1 MELMAILSLSGA
13 VLVLVGLAMWACGV
27 ARSKSAAGV
36 LLTTFTC
43 AAAGVIGFFVLGLS
57 IAMQTQNPVFGF
69 SAAGLYATTLGPLQI
84 VMLGLPVL
92 ATAPL
97 AGAVAERSKFWPTV
111 IVAGALGAIV
121 LPILIA
127 WCGDNGFLGRMGT
140 DRYSPIGIAL
150 LIGATAALTSAWCIG
165 PRAGKFN
172 RDGSTT
178 FFPGHN
184 LPIAV
189 IGIGIA
195 LAGLMLAAGAAG
207 AIVAGTFA
215 MIAGLLHGQHRY
227 GKPDLVFGM
236 TGLLAGAVLAT
247 ALPSGMPNWAL
258 ALLGLIVGALGPWA
272 AVQVE
277 LIGRID
283 EPTTL
288 AKPLGAAVA
297 LAMLI
302 GPLLAS
308 GTAGTRLK
316 LFGTSL
322 LALLLVTALT
332 AAATFALW
340 KLMPLLGLTI
350 RASESDEYD
359 GADLASHDIN
369 AYPDFQQTMIKS
381 HHLRQA

>member
-1 MELMAILSLSGA
+1 MEILAIISLVGA
-13 VLVLVGLAMWACGV
+13 VLVLVGLAMWTCGMV
-27 ARSKSAAGV
+27 RSKSAAGV
-36 LLTTFTC
+36 LLTTLTC
-43 AAAGVIGFFVLGLS
+43 AAAGVVGFFVLGMS
-57 IAMQTQNPVFGF
+57 IAMQTQNPVLGF
-69 SAAGLYATTLGPLQI
+69 SATGLFAASLSASQI
-84 VMLGLPVL
+84 IMLGIPVL
-92 ATAPL
+92 AASLL

-111 IVAGALGAIV
+111 IVAGAIGAIV
-121 LPILIA
+121 MPVLVA
-127 WCGDNGFLGRMGT
+127 WCADNGFLGRMGM

-150 LIGATAALTSAWCIG
+150 LIGATAALVSAWCVG

-178 FFPGHN
+178 FFPGHS

-189 IGIGIA
+189 IGIGVATVGIM
-195 LAGLMLAAGAAG
+195 LASAAAGAVIAG
-207 AIVAGTFA
+207 AVA
-215 MIAGLLHGQHRY
+215 MLAGLLHGQHRY
-227 GKPDLVFGM
+227 GKPDVVFGV
-236 TGLLAGAVLAT
+236 TALLSGAVLAA
-247 ALPSGMPNWAL
+247 ALPSGTPNWAI
-258 ALLGLIVGALGPWA
+258 ALLGLVVGALAPWA

-283 EPTTL
+283 EPTVL
-288 AKPLGAAVA
+288 AKPIGVAVA
-297 LAMLI
+297 IAMLI

-308 GTAGTRLK
+308 GTFGGRLK

-322 LALLLVTALT
+322 LALALVAALT

-340 KLMPLLGLTI
+340 KLMPLLGLPI

-359 GADLASHDIN
+359 GADLAAHDIN